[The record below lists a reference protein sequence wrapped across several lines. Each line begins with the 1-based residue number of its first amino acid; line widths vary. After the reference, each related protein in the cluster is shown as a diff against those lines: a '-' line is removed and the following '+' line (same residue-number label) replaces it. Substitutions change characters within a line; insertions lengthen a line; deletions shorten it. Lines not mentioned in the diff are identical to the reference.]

1 MNKRNIILLV
11 CALLAALAGCQTE
24 EAASPLSA
32 SLSELSGRV
41 EMKQAGQETFN
52 QAAADTVLDVNG
64 QVQTGV
70 DGRVRLDLS
79 SGTIIRVAPTSFF
92 TLTSND
98 EVEGGLLTK
107 LKLEAGK
114 VFIILNGGQADVETP
129 SGVASVK
136 GSYLS
141 VQVEDGNIVITCLE
155 GTCSLEDPDG
165 GVILIP
171 PGFMMTLIQDPNTGE
186 WGAPLLG
193 EMTPEEFQEWL
204 DANPEA
210 NELFEQG
217 IASLTAAASTE
228 APTDEPTEEPTAPP
242 TEVETVAPEADA
254 SNACS
259 KPEEPVDGSGLGKI
273 GQVTFAWTEQPN
285 AQSYIIT
292 FVNADGSSARV
303 ETTSTSLDLYIEV
316 LPTGGTYTW
325 FVTAFGSDGA
335 EICSSASVTFTKPQA
350 DPTEKVPPADAPT
363 EEQGEDSTKPPATED
378 PYCQIY
384 GPCYSPS
391 CPGYYDSVNECLP

>member
-11 CALLAALAGCQTE
+11 CIALVAALAGCQTE
-24 EAASPLSA
+24 EAASPLFA
-32 SLSELSGRV
+32 SLSELSGLV
-41 EMKQAGQETFN
+41 EMKQAEQEAFS
-52 QAAADTVLDVNG
+52 QAAADSVLSVNG

-79 SGTIIRVAPTSFF
+79 SGTIVRVAPTSFF
-92 TLTSND
+92 TLTSNE
-98 EVEGGLLTK
+98 EVEGGLITK

-141 VQVEDGNIVITCLE
+141 VQVENGNIVITCLE
-155 GTCSLEDPDG
+155 GTCSLDDPNG

-171 PGFMMTLIQDPNTGE
+171 PGFKLTIIQDPNTGE
-186 WGAPLLG
+186 WGAPVLG

-204 DANPEA
+204 DENPEA
-210 NELFEQG
+210 KELVEQAL
-217 IASLTAAASTE
+217 ASQTE

-242 TEVETVAPEADA
+242 TEVETVAPEAGA

-259 KPEEPVDGSGLGKI
+259 NPEEPVDGSALGKI

-285 AQSYIIT
+285 AQAYVIT
-292 FVNADGSSARV
+292 FVNADGRSARV
-303 ETTSTSLDLYIEV
+303 ETTSNSLDLFIEV
-316 LPTGGTYTW
+316 LPAGGTYTW

-350 DPTEKVPPADAPT
+350 DPTQKPKPADAPT
-363 EEQGEDSTKPPATED
+363 EEQGGGPNEPAPTED
-378 PYCQIY
+378 PYCQID
-384 GPCYSPS
+384 PCSSTS
-391 CPGYYDSVNECLP
+391 CSGYDFYACMGY